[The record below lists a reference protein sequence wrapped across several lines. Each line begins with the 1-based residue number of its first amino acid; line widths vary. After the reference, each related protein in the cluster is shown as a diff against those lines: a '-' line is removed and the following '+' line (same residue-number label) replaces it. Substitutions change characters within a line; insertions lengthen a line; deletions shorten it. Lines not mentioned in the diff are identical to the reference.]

1 MEGLASAFS
10 GLPYF
15 SPMMMVNRSETC
27 ATRRLS
33 QCWGLG
39 VYTNDVTPKFQGNP
53 ENATDLSRGDF
64 FARKA
69 IIEEVEQRC
78 EEMKNEGKANH
89 EWVPILYLYEIVKS
103 SAKRERDW
111 GHLVFTDLTLTRF
124 LIVMIFPAAC
134 DCGNYSHHDY
144 DALTRYQADRF
155 MSLLHYLKYEWSE
168 SENQPNWVRATYTTP
183 DQAFKLNPEL
193 FDFAS
198 RSTLSANSNST
209 ALAKGKTK
217 LPPIFHVIADNFIP
231 TLLDSELEKIDNVVA
246 QGMRKK
252 RAEPSTRDRVLVV
265 NPKEGKPNVNSKVWK
280 NKNPRQCSFC
290 EKVSK
295 DKDLQKCSRCK
306 LVFYCGKECQRMAW
320 PSHKFFC
327 KSVTQT
333 A

>member
-1 MEGLASAFS
+1 
-10 GLPYF
+10 
-15 SPMMMVNRSETC
+15 
-27 ATRRLS
+27 
-33 QCWGLG
+33 
-39 VYTNDVTPKFQGNP
+39 
-53 ENATDLSRGDF
+53 
-64 FARKA
+64 
-69 IIEEVEQRC
+69 
-78 EEMKNEGKANH
+78 MKKDGKANH

-144 DALTRYQADRF
+144 GALTRYQADRF

-168 SENQPNWVRATYTTP
+168 SKNKPNWSAVITHTMTMYEWSESENKPDWVRATYTTL

-193 FDFAS
+193 FD
-198 RSTLSANSNST
+198 
-209 ALAKGKTK
+209 LAQGKPN
-217 LPPIFHVIADNFIP
+217 LPPIFHVTADNFIP

-252 RAEPSTRDRVLVV
+252 RAEPSTRDRVLIV
-265 NPKEGKPNVNSKVWK
+265 NPKEGKPNVNSTVWK

-306 LVFYCGKECQRMAW
+306 LMFYRGKECQRMAW

>member
-1 MEGLASAFS
+1 
-10 GLPYF
+10 
-15 SPMMMVNRSETC
+15 
-27 ATRRLS
+27 
-33 QCWGLG
+33 
-39 VYTNDVTPKFQGNP
+39 
-53 ENATDLSRGDF
+53 
-64 FARKA
+64 
-69 IIEEVEQRC
+69 
-78 EEMKNEGKANH
+78 MKKDGKANH

-144 DALTRYQADRF
+144 GALTRYQADRF
-155 MSLLHYLKYEWSE
+155 MSLLHYLNMSGR
-168 SENQPNWVRATYTTP
+168 RARTNLTGGYPRRKDLHTLHFIPSTFHNLNFIGPCYVHDP

-193 FDFAS
+193 FNFGS
-198 RSTLSANSNST
+198 RLTSFANSNST
-209 ALAKGKTK
+209 ALAKGKPK
-217 LPPIFHVIADNFIP
+217 LPPIFHVTADNFIP

-252 RAEPSTRDRVLVV
+252 CAEPSTRDRVLIV
-265 NPKEGKPNVNSKVWK
+265 NPKEGKPNVNSTVWK

-295 DKDLQKCSRCK
+295 NKDLQKCSRCK
-306 LVFYCGKECQRMAW
+306 LMFYRGKECQRMAW